1 MFNLVEIKSPEFDV
15 DLYIAYATQD
25 NFTGKLLYKQNNC
38 YLHEHAAILLQNAI
52 KYAAALDLR
61 LKIFDAYRPH
71 EIQQKLWNDYPNPTF
86 LSNPETGAVPHCR
99 GVAVDLTLLDKNNT
113 ELDMG
118 TGFDEFT
125 PRSFHGNTEIS
136 AKAQR
141 NRHLLMGIM
150 TTAGWD
156 FYRNEWWHYQ
166 LFEPRKYPI
175 IRDAEAKT
183 GLYLSNK

>member
-1 MFNLVEIKSPEFDV
+1 MHKLIKIEKPKYDV
-15 DLYIAYATQD
+15 DLYIAYGMAD
-25 NFTGKLLYKQNNC
+25 NFTGKPIYKSQDC
-38 YLHEHAAILLQNAI
+38 YLHEDAAKLLENAI

-61 LKIFDAYRPH
+61 LKVFDAYRPH
-71 EIQQKLWNDYPNPTF
+71 EVQKALWDFYPDPNF
-86 LSNPETGAVPHCR
+86 LSHPETGAMPHCR
-99 GVAVDLTLLDKNNT
+99 GVAVDLTLIDKNGK

-125 PRSFHGNTEIS
+125 PFSYHGNMEIS
-136 AKAQR
+136 PEAQK

-175 IRDAEAKT
+175 IKDSEAKT
-183 GLYLSNK
+183 GLFS